1 MNVLG
6 TPFTSDWGN
15 FQNWLNSGDGWM
27 FYGAILLAIV
37 VILFYL
43 EWVLVRRRRWRVG
56 GEPRDGE
63 ISPRDGESENEPR

>member
-37 VILFYL
+37 VILFYV

>member
-37 VILFYL
+37 VILFYV

-56 GEPRDGE
+56 GDPRDSE
-63 ISPRDGESENEPR
+63 ISPLDEESGNKPR

>member
-1 MNVLG
+1 
-6 TPFTSDWGN
+6 
-15 FQNWLNSGDGWM
+15 M

-56 GEPRDGE
+56 GKPRHSETLPRDE
-63 ISPRDGESENEPR
+63 ESENEPR